1 MGKNYQICK
10 RCIIDTTVPG
20 VSFDENGVCSFCK
33 LHDKLDMMYPL
44 DEKGKKQQQKIIEKI
59 KSSGKNNKYDCV
71 VGISG
76 GRDSTYNLYLAKKK
90 WGLRPLAVNFSD
102 GFRNP
107 IAAENMKK
115 TTRKLGVDIITVTS
129 DWRETR
135 DLRVASLKASTP
147 DIQADADIG
156 IATALYGAAVKYNV
170 KYIIIGQS
178 FRTEGICPLEWNY
191 LDGKYLKSIH
201 DRFGEVKLRKWKPDD
216 PGYNLELKHIFYY
229 TVIKRIRTVTPL
241 YYENYVRSEAEKI
254 ITKELGWTDT
264 GAHYFDDLYQSLITH
279 FLRVKFGAD
288 RRIFNYSALVRS
300 GQMSREE
307 ALERVKE
314 VYVIEDPEV
323 IDECLKRLDLTNDEF
338 QKYMA
343 LPPKTFRDYPNN
355 YSMLKYLKIPI
366 KLLCSLHL
374 LPKIAYDKYFN
385 FA

>member
-1 MGKNYQICK
+1 VGKNYQICK

-314 VYVIEDPEV
+314 S
-323 IDECLKRLDLTNDEF
+323 T
-338 QKYMA
+338 
-343 LPPKTFRDYPNN
+343 
-355 YSMLKYLKIPI
+355 
-366 KLLCSLHL
+366 
-374 LPKIAYDKYFN
+374 
-385 FA
+385 